1 MTHPRITSTVALS
14 CRVPIRLMQWLDAQA
29 LEQGRTRSNMTTV
42 LLLRAMQR
50 EQETQDKELMSPMW

>member
-1 MTHPRITSTVALS
+1 MTTSLS

-42 LLLRAMQR
+42 LLLRMMQQ
-50 EQETQDKELMSPMW
+50 EQKTQEKESTSPMW